1 MQRKIMFDLVA
12 FGEAMIRL
20 STPAFKRLE
29 QTTTLDINIGGAEL
43 NVAIGLTRLG
53 LKASWVSKLPDNPL
67 GRMIANKAREFGVDV
82 SNVLWE
88 KQGRAGLY
96 FLELGATPRPSSVL
110 YDRADS
116 SFSNLQPGELNW
128 DQILREVKCFHVTGI
143 TPALSQ
149 SAANVTIEALKKAK
163 ELGCIVSMDLNY
175 RAKLWQPETAQ
186 NILTPMINY
195 VNILITT
202 RGDARTIFGLEAKN
216 DDRLAQILLEQFPL
230 DIAALSFREGASVW
244 RCRWS
249 GIARTRDAAYAT
261 RTYDIDIV
269 DQVGRGDS
277 FAAGFLYGYL
287 STRDVQKGLDYGAA
301 FAALKHSFPGDFNW
315 CTRQEVEALL
325 AGSKPGVSR

>member
-1 MQRKIMFDLVA
+1 MFDLVA

-20 STPAFKRLE
+20 SPPDFKRLE
-29 QTTTLDINIGGAEL
+29 QTTTLDVSIGGAEL
-43 NVAIGLTRLG
+43 NVAIGVSRLG
-53 LKASWVSKLPDNPL
+53 LKSSWVSKLPDDPL
-67 GRMIANKAREFGVDV
+67 GRMIANKARELGVDI
-82 SNVLWE
+82 SHVLWE

-96 FLELGATPRPSSVL
+96 FLEFGATPRTSSVL

-116 SFSNLQPGELNW
+116 SFSNLQPGEFNW
-128 DQILREVKCFHVTGI
+128 GRILKDVKCFHVTGI
-143 TPALSQ
+143 TPALSE
-149 SAANVTIEALKKAK
+149 SAAVVTIEALKKAK
-163 ELGCIVSMDLNY
+163 ALGCIVSMDLNY
-175 RAKLWQPETAQ
+175 RAKLWEPETAQ
-186 NILTPMINY
+186 NTLTPMMKY

-202 RGDARTIFGLEAKN
+202 SGDSRAILGLEAEN
-216 DDRLAQILLEQFPL
+216 EDRLAQILLERFSL
-230 DIAALSFREGASVW
+230 DVAAVSFREGSSVW

-249 GIARTRDAAYAT
+249 GTARTRDAAYRT

-287 STRDVQKGLDYGAA
+287 STGDVQMGLDYGAA

-325 AGSKPGVSR
+325 AENRPGVSR